1 MPETIRSLEILT
13 GGSPRLLTI
22 VARFGAGLSF
32 RELMADLLN
41 LVDDHTEY
49 FKGHIE
55 SLPAQERRVYLALA
69 DLWKPATT
77 KEIADRARLE
87 TSKCSAQLAR
97 LIERGV
103 CSGRGRYCPA
113 QTVLPDRTPVQHLL
127 PDAPL
132 PRAGSPDRGSHPPDG
147 VVLLAA

>member
-1 MPETIRSLEILT
+1 MLA
-13 GGSPRLLTI
+13 I

-32 RELMADLLN
+32 RELMADLLD

-55 SLPAQERRVYLALA
+55 SLPAQERRVYLTLA

-77 KEIADRARLE
+77 REIADRSRLD
-87 TSKCSAQLAR
+87 TSKCSAQLTR

-103 CSGRGRYCPA
+103 
-113 QTVLPDRTPVQHLL
+113 VQV
-127 PDAPL
+127 A
-132 PRAGSPDRGSHPPDG
+132 AEPPG
-147 VVLLAA
+147 ASSIT